1 MVSRGISSWRP
12 DIERARK
19 QLDSLPDRAVVIDSH
34 GDAWQKSAYLD
45 TWYRAFD
52 GDGDGVP
59 PSTLAQNVGEVT
71 VAHKPG
77 PAS

>member
-1 MVSRGISSWRP
+1 MSHGITHWRP

-19 QLDSLPDRAVVIDSH
+19 TLDALPDRAVIIDAH

-52 GDGDGVP
+52 GDGAP
-59 PSTLAQNVGEVT
+59 PSTLAQNVGVVT
-71 VAHKPG
+71 VAHKPAERESG
-77 PAS
+77 G

>member
-1 MVSRGISSWRP
+1 VTGISAWRP
-12 DIERARK
+12 DIARALK
-19 QLDSLPDRAVVIDSH
+19 KLDELPDRAVIIDAH

-52 GDGDGVP
+52 GDGIP
-59 PSTLAQNVGEVT
+59 ASTLAQNVGVVT

-77 PAS
+77 ASTS